1 MTEPQF
7 DGAPS
12 EAPPVEV
19 PPTSDQ
25 LTEEPRRGRGR
36 PRARETLERDE
47 AVINVLRDEG
57 PMTRERLSE
66 RLNQPSSLVYLALW
80 RLSHQDP
87 PKVVRVSDG
96 GTRHAWQ
103 IA

>member
-7 DGAPS
+7 D
-12 EAPPVEV
+12 APPLEV
-19 PPTSDQ
+19 PPAP
-25 LTEEPRRGRGR
+25 EPAEGARRGRGR

-47 AVINVLRDEG
+47 AVISVLRDHG
-57 PMTRERLSE
+57 PLTRESLAE
-66 RLNQPSSLVYLALW
+66 RLDQPSSLVYLALW

-96 GTRHAWQ
+96 GARHAWQ
-103 IA
+103 VT